1 MKKIIFIML
10 LLQAGL
16 NLKAQNIIP
25 NPNFALRTGC
35 PAGYG
40 QIYLCNLWYRPTLG
54 TPDYFNACDAS
65 PYYSVPFNSMGH
77 QNTLSGAMTGIIC
90 YSLDTNYRE
99 YLGTS
104 FPALST
110 GNYYRVS
117 IVVSRGDICHIAS
130 DGLGV
135 LFSTDTFF
143 DTATGKCLHLTPQI
157 NYSHYGIITDS
168 IGWVTL
174 TDTLYADSAY
184 TNLIIGNFK
193 NDSAI
198 HMIIDSSF
206 GVQMSYYYIDSVA
219 VEKISNVSVETMQ
232 ADAGVH
238 LYPNPFSDAA
248 VMILNNAGGQPYTL
262 NIYDVSGKLVRR
274 QESKSE
280 TMYIYRGN
288 LLSGTYHYLL
298 MDSNGIKTTGKL
310 TIL

>member
-1 MKKIIFIML
+1 MKKIVLIIL

-16 NLKAQNIIP
+16 DLKAQNIIP

-40 QIYLCNLWYRPTLG
+40 QIYLCNSWYQPTLG
-54 TPDYFNACDAS
+54 TPDYFNACNAS

-77 QNTLSGAMTGIIC
+77 QNTASGAMTGIIC

-104 FPALST
+104 FPALSA
-110 GNYYRVS
+110 GNYYKVS

-135 LFSTDTFF
+135 LFSNNTFF
-143 DTATGKCLHLTPQI
+143 DTATRKCLHLTPQI
-157 NYSHYGIITDS
+157 DYSHYGIVLDS
-168 IGWVTL
+168 VGWVTL

-198 HMIIDSSF
+198 DMIIDSSF
-206 GVQMSYYYIDSVA
+206 GDRTSYYYIDSVA
-219 VEKISNVSVETMQ
+219 VERISNVGIEMTYG
-232 ADAGVH
+232 DAGIH
-238 LYPNPFSDAA
+238 LYPNPFSDMA
-248 VMILNNAGGQPYTL
+248 VMTLNHAGGQAYTL

-274 QESKSE
+274 QESESE
-280 TMYIYRGN
+280 AMYIYRGN
-288 LLSGTYHYLL
+288 LVSGIYYYQLL
-298 MDSNGIKTTGKL
+298 DNNGIKTTGKL
-310 TIL
+310 TVL